1 MAGRLEGKV
10 AIITGAASGIG
21 KAHAEIFAREGAK
34 VVVTD
39 INDAGGEEVVQCI
52 KAAGGDAIYLHQ
64 DVSSESEWKT
74 VVDKT
79 VEHFGSLT
87 TLVNNAGY
95 NEMRGVEDETLAG
108 WEGMIAVDQ
117 TGVWLGMK
125 AAMPHLKASGN
136 GAIVNI
142 SSVFG
147 LMGSGTCIAF
157 HAAKGGVRVM
167 SKAAAIDYA
176 DQGVRVNSIYPGMTD
191 TPALDGMPPD
201 ERAAVRTSIPM
212 KRIGRPEEV
221 AYAGLFLCSDE
232 ASYITG
238 AEIVVDGALRPG

>member
-1 MAGRLEGKV
+1 MAGRLDGKV

-39 INDAGGEEVVQCI
+39 INDAGGEEVVKGI

-79 VEHFGSLT
+79 VEHFGRLT

-108 WEGMIAVDQ
+108 WDGMIAVDQ

-136 GAIVNI
+136 GSIVNI

-147 LMGSGTCIAF
+147 LMGMGKCIAF

-167 SKAAAIDYA
+167 SKAAAIEYA
-176 DQGVRVNSIYPGMTD
+176 ALGVRVNSIYPGMTD
-191 TPALDGMPPD
+191 TPALDGMPPE
-201 ERAAVRTSIPM
+201 ERSAVRNSIPM

-221 AYAGLFLCSDE
+221 AYAGLFLASDE
-232 ASYITG
+232 ASYVTG
-238 AEIVVDGALRPG
+238 AEIVVDGAFRPG